1 MGYNKVSSYQRELMM
16 HRLLYP
22 ILMTLIPRVLPQV
35 LRYLKLIWKLT
46 FDRRVNVILR
56 ALIPLALV
64 YIIWPGRPFDLAP
77 DRLPFGIGKIDDL
90 LVFGGAALLLIK
102 LSPKH
107 VVDEHLGR
115 EPISD
120 RPEDQDPSKVV
131 DGSARFVDDK

>member
-1 MGYNKVSSYQRELMM
+1 M

-22 ILMTLIPRVLPQV
+22 ILMTLIPRMLPQV
-35 LRYLKLIWKLT
+35 LRYLKLIWKLS
-46 FDRRVNVILR
+46 FDRRVNIILR
-56 ALIPLALV
+56 SLIPLALI
-64 YIIWPGRPFDLAP
+64 YIVSPFDLVQ
-77 DRLPFGIGKIDDL
+77 DRLPIIGRIDDL
-90 LVFGGAALLLIK
+90 LVFGVAALLLIK

-120 RPEDQDPSKVV
+120 RPEDRDPSKVV

>member
-1 MGYNKVSSYQRELMM
+1 M

-22 ILMTLIPRVLPQV
+22 ILMTLIPRMLPQV

-46 FDRRVNVILR
+46 FDRRVNVVLR
-56 ALIPLALV
+56 SLVPLALV
-64 YIIWPGRPFDLAP
+64 YVISPIDLAS
-77 DRLPFGIGKIDDL
+77 DLRLPFGIGRIDDL
-90 LVFGGAALLLIK
+90 LVFGMAALFLIK

-131 DGSARFVDDK
+131 DGSARIVDDK

>member
-1 MGYNKVSSYQRELMM
+1 M

-22 ILMTLIPRVLPQV
+22 ILMTIIPRVLPQV

-56 ALIPLALV
+56 SLIPLALLYV
-64 YIIWPGRPFDLAP
+64 VWPGRPFDLVP
-77 DRLPFGIGKIDDL
+77 DRLLPGQLAILTRIDDL
-90 LVFGGAALLLIK
+90 LVCGMAALFLIK

-120 RPEDQDPSKVV
+120 RPEDRDPSQVV
-131 DGSARFVDDK
+131 DGSARFVDDN

>member
-1 MGYNKVSSYQRELMM
+1 M

-22 ILMTLIPRVLPQV
+22 VLMTLIPRILPQV

-46 FDRRVNVILR
+46 LDRRVNVILR
-56 ALIPLALV
+56 ALIPLALI
-64 YIIWPGRPFDLAP
+64 YIISPIDLAA
-77 DRLPFGIGKIDDL
+77 DRRLPFGIGHIDDILIFVIAMLL
-90 LVFGGAALLLIK
+90 LVK

-120 RPEDQDPSKVV
+120 RPEDQDPSQVV
-131 DGSARFVDDK
+131 DGSARIVDDK

>member
-1 MGYNKVSSYQRELMM
+1 M

-22 ILMTLIPRVLPQV
+22 ILMTLIPKILPRVLQ
-35 LRYLKLIWKLT
+35 YLKLIWKLT

-64 YIIWPGRPFDLAP
+64 YFIWPGRPFDLVW
-77 DRLPFGIGKIDDL
+77 DRLPIIGRIDDL
-90 LVFGGAALLLIK
+90 LVFGVAVLLLIK
-102 LSPKH
+102 LSPKN

-120 RPEDQDPSKVV
+120 RPEDRDPSKVV

>member
-1 MGYNKVSSYQRELMM
+1 MGYNIGSSYQQELTM

-22 ILMTLIPRVLPQV
+22 VLMTLIPRILPQV

-46 FDRRVNVILR
+46 FDRRVNLILR
-56 ALIPLALV
+56 ALMPLALV
-64 YIIWPGRPFDLAP
+64 YVISPIDLAR
-77 DRLPFGIGKIDDL
+77 DRLPFGIGRIDDL
-90 LVFGGAALLLIK
+90 LVFGVAALLLIK

-120 RPEDQDPSKVV
+120 RPEDRDPSKVV
-131 DGSARFVDDK
+131 DGSARIVDDK

>member
-1 MGYNKVSSYQRELMM
+1 M

-22 ILMTLIPRVLPQV
+22 ILMTLIPRMLPQV
-35 LRYLKLIWKLT
+35 LRYLKLIWKLS
-46 FDRRVNVILR
+46 FDRRVNIILR
-56 ALIPLALV
+56 SLIPLALI
-64 YIIWPGRPFDLAP
+64 YIVSPFDLVR
-77 DRLPFGIGKIDDL
+77 DRLPIIGRIDDL
-90 LVFGGAALLLIK
+90 LVFGVAALLLIK

-120 RPEDQDPSKVV
+120 RPEDRDPSKVV

>member
-1 MGYNKVSSYQRELMM
+1 M

-22 ILMTLIPRVLPQV
+22 ILMTLIPRILPQV
-35 LRYLKLIWKLT
+35 LRYLKLIWKLS
-46 FDRRVNVILR
+46 FDRRVSLFLR
-56 ALIPLALV
+56 ALIPLALI
-64 YIIWPGRPFDLAP
+64 YFLWPGRPFDLVW
-77 DRLPFGIGKIDDL
+77 DRLPIIGRIDDL
-90 LVFGGAALLLIK
+90 LVFGMAALFLIK

-120 RPEDQDPSKVV
+120 RAEDRDPSKVV

>member
-1 MGYNKVSSYQRELMM
+1 M

-22 ILMTLIPRVLPQV
+22 ILMTLIPRILPRVLQ
-35 LRYLKLIWKLT
+35 YLKLIWKLT
-46 FDRRVNVILR
+46 FDRRVNLILR
-56 ALIPLALV
+56 ALVPLALV
-64 YIIWPGRPFDLAP
+64 YVISPIDLAR

-90 LVFGGAALLLIK
+90 LVFGIAALLLIK

-120 RPEDQDPSKVV
+120 RPEDRDPSKVV
-131 DGSARFVDDK
+131 DGSARVVDDK

>member
-1 MGYNKVSSYQRELMM
+1 M

-22 ILMTLIPRVLPQV
+22 ILMTLIPRILPQV
-35 LRYLKLIWKLT
+35 LRYLKLIWRLT
-46 FDRRVNVILR
+46 FDRRVNIILR

-64 YIIWPGRPFDLAP
+64 YFIWPWRPFDLAP
-77 DRLPFGIGKIDDL
+77 DRPGLLGLVTRIDDL
-90 LVFGGAALLLIK
+90 LVFGVAALLLIK

>member
-1 MGYNKVSSYQRELMM
+1 M

-22 ILMTLIPRVLPQV
+22 ILMTLIPRILPQV
-35 LRYLKLIWKLT
+35 IRYLKLIWKLI
-46 FDRRVNVILR
+46 FDRRVNVVLR
-56 ALIPLALV
+56 SLVPLALV
-64 YIIWPGRPFDLAP
+64 YVISPIDLAS
-77 DRLPFGIGKIDDL
+77 DFRLPFAIGRIDDL
-90 LVFGGAALLLIK
+90 LVFGVAALLLIK

-120 RPEDQDPSKVV
+120 RPEDRDPSKVV